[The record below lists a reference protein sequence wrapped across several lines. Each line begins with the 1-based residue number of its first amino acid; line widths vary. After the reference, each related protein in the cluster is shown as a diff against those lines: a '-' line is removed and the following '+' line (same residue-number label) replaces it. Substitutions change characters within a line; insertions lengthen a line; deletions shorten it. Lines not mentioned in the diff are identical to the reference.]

1 MLKPLGIFTF
11 FYIRYFQA
19 YHCIDLLFSPV
30 FDMVFHQ
37 ARPGTVLCVRLPRLP
52 PSSSRQNEHE
62 RKERKSDTGDTGG
75 GGGGGRVRPWTM
87 VDHGAI
93 AMDHCHGGLNANHHR
108 LTTMARRGAWRMAHG
123 ATPERKERGKR
134 GKRTNN
140 RVSEVGGATLR
151 ESSLI
156 CMKDRSER

>member
-75 GGGGGRVRPWTM
+75 GGGKGE
-87 VDHGAI
+87 GA
-93 AMDHCHGGLNANHHR
+93 AMDHGRPWRHCHGPLPWGTKRQSSSSDHHGA
-108 LTTMARRGAWRMAHG
+108 ARRMAHG
-123 ATPERKERGKR
+123 AWRNTREERKREKR
-134 GKRTNN
+134 EKNKQQ
-140 RVSEVGGATLR
+140 SE
-151 ESSLI
+151 
-156 CMKDRSER
+156 